1 MQLGQL
7 QDIEQ
12 DLINLGYQIIGISA
26 DRPEKLSESVNR
38 HRLTYKLLSD
48 SKLKSAKAFGV
59 AYKLDDEKVAMYKS
73 HEMDIEAASGENH
86 HILPVPAVFIIGT
99 DGLIKFEYVNPDHR
113 VRIKPEILLSAAK
126 AYLKK
131 D

>member
-7 QDIEQ
+7 LDIEKNLT
-12 DLINLGYQIIGISA
+12 DLGYQIIAVSA
-26 DRPEKLSESVNR
+26 DRPEKLSESVDR
-38 HRLTYKLLSD
+38 HKLTYKLLSD
-48 SKLKSAKAFGV
+48 TKLTSAKAFGI
-59 AYKLDDEKVAMYKS
+59 AYKMDDETVARYKTY
-73 HEMDIEAASGENH
+73 EMDIEAASGESH

-113 VRIKPEILLSAAK
+113 VRLEPEILLSAAK
-126 AYLKK
+126 SYLKK